1 MSHLPLRSDNAARAL
16 TAGVRPVLPL
26 SIALL
31 VAAASGFITSLAFP
45 GVGWWPMVF
54 PGLALMLLSLIGR
67 GAWSGLFV
75 GFVGGLSFFL
85 IHLGFISRYLGP
97 VPWVALAVLETIFFA
112 LGAMLIALA
121 YKWMPPR
128 RAVVRLAV
136 LPALVAAIWV
146 TRETVGGS
154 FPYGGFPWG
163 RLALSQSESP
173 FAEVTSWLGVSGLS
187 FVIVAITA
195 SAIEWVRVGAWRSWR
210 GGVLSALPVVGLTLV
225 ALLIPQAATTPAGT
239 FTVATAQGNGPAGY
253 FDPRRAGDVLL
264 AQIEATKPLLDE
276 PDIDVLVWPEG
287 GSDIDPLRDAATAR
301 VLDAISGQIEAP
313 ILLNAIT
320 TRDGLYFNTSM
331 LWKDGE
337 GAVESYDTRNPVPF
351 GEYVPNREF
360 FAALAPDLI
369 GMIGRDYEA
378 GTGSPVFDINGTLA
392 GLAICFDVI
401 YDELIWEG
409 ARDGA
414 QVYLFQTNNADFR
427 GTDENQ
433 QQLAIARMRAIET
446 GRAVVNSSTVGAS
459 QVIAPNG
466 ATLDAL
472 PADVA
477 GQMLTEVE
485 LRNGLTPAVVLG
497 GWVPGVLT
505 VGALVGLLVVGVGAA
520 LRRRRAEAASV
531 ELHVDDR
538 H

>member
-1 MSHLPLRSDNAARAL
+1 M
-16 TAGVRPVLPL
+16 PL

-31 VAAASGFITSLAFP
+31 VAVASGFVTSLAFP
-45 GVGWWPMVF
+45 GLGWWPMVF

-67 GAWSGLFV
+67 GAWTGLLV
-75 GFVGGLSFFL
+75 GFVGGLAFFL
-85 IHLGFISRYLGP
+85 IHLAFVSRYLGP
-97 VPWVALAVLETIFFA
+97 VPWAALAVLEALIFA
-112 LGAMLIALA
+112 LGGMLIALA
-121 YKWMPPR
+121 YRWMPLR
-128 RAVVRLAV
+128 GTAMRLLV
-136 LPALVAAIWV
+136 LPALIGAIWV

-195 SAIEWVRVGAWRSWR
+195 SAIEWVRLGAWRTWR
-210 GGVLSALPVVGLTLV
+210 GGALGALPAAGLALL
-225 ALLIPQAATTPAGT
+225 ALLIPQALTTPAGT
-239 FTVATAQGNGPAGY
+239 FTVATVQGNGPAGY
-253 FDPRRAGDVLL
+253 FDQRQPGDVLL

-276 PDIDVLVWPEG
+276 TGIDVLLWPEG
-287 GSDIDPLRDAATAR
+287 SSDIDPLRDAGVAR
-301 VLDAISGQIEAP
+301 ALDSISRSIEAP

-320 TRDGLYFNTSM
+320 TRDDRYFNTSI
-331 LWKDGE
+331 LWQYGE
-337 GAVESYDTRNPVPF
+337 GAVATYDKRNPVPF
-351 GEYVPNREF
+351 GEYVPNRAF
-360 FAALAPDLI
+360 FAALAPELI
-369 GMIGRDYEA
+369 GLIGRDYEP
-378 GTGSPVFDINGTLA
+378 GTNSPVFDINGTLA

-459 QVIAPNG
+459 QVIAADG
-466 ATLDAL
+466 STLDAL

-477 GQMLTEVE
+477 GHMVTEIE
-485 LRNGLTPAVVLG
+485 LREGLTPAVVLG
-497 GWVPGVLT
+497 GWVPGALGL
-505 VGALVGLLVVGVGAA
+505 GAIAGLVVAGVAA
-520 LRRRRAEAASV
+520 VVRRRRAEAASV
-531 ELHVDDR
+531 ELHVDER
-538 H
+538 R